1 MDKNP
6 HQSRMGILY
15 PGEMGSSL
23 GKLLC
28 EVGFRVVT
36 TVEGRSPRTH
46 RLCHEAGLSVVDSLS
61 GVLALSD
68 VVISLVSPG
77 AALSVARDV
86 AAHLEG
92 SYRSLLYIDANSISP
107 MTVARISEVLCHA
120 PVDFVD
126 ASIIGVTTQLRQRG
140 ALYLSGA
147 RAKELSGQFEPILR
161 VTIVGDMLGQASALR
176 LIVSALT

>member
-1 MDKNP
+1 MENNA
-6 HQSRMGILY
+6 HQSTIGILY
-15 PGEMGSSL
+15 RGEMGSSF

-86 AAHLEG
+86 AAHMEG
-92 SYRSLLYIDANSISP
+92 SSRSLLYIDANSISP
-107 MTVARISEVLCHA
+107 MTVAQISEVLCQV

-126 ASIIGVTTQLRQRG
+126 ASII
-140 ALYLSGA
+140 ALPSHPPQTRPYSLN
-147 RAKELSGQFEPILR
+147 
-161 VTIVGDMLGQASALR
+161 
-176 LIVSALT
+176 

>member
-6 HQSRMGILY
+6 HQSTIGILY
-15 PGEMGSSL
+15 PGEMGSSF

-46 RLCHEAGLSVVDSLS
+46 RLCHDAGLSVVDSLS

-77 AALSVARDV
+77 PRLSVAGDV
-86 AAHLEG
+86 AAQTEG
-92 SYRSLLYIDANSISP
+92 SSL
-107 MTVARISEVLCHA
+107 
-120 PVDFVD
+120 
-126 ASIIGVTTQLRQRG
+126 G
-140 ALYLSGA
+140 
-147 RAKELSGQFEPILR
+147 
-161 VTIVGDMLGQASALR
+161 
-176 LIVSALT
+176 LTY

>member
-1 MDKNP
+1 MDNNSHK
-6 HQSRMGILY
+6 SRIGILY
-15 PGEMGSSL
+15 PGEMGSSF
-23 GKLLC
+23 GKLVC
-28 EVGFRVVT
+28 EHGFRVVT

-46 RLCHEAGLSVVDSLS
+46 RLCHEAGLNVVDSL
-61 GVLALSD
+61 GEVLERSD

-107 MTVARISEVLCHA
+107 MTVARISEVLCHV

-126 ASIIGVTTQLRQRG
+126 ASVIGLASQLRQRG
-140 ALYLSGA
+140 TLYLTGS
-147 RAKELSGQFEPILR
+147 RAEELSC
-161 VTIVGDMLGQASALR
+161 
-176 LIVSALT
+176 